1 MSDSEFEDVDE
12 KLQELNQEVSDLSE
26 RCHYRTMLR
35 VANEAKRLARV
46 EQRLMPYMTAS
57 FHVMN
62 DSRNILQPTA
72 GRDVAIE
79 LITLLESEDRARQFQ
94 PNLPEDE
101 YQRTKWWL
109 TACSYDNLAVNT
121 AESNGY
127 NSDGMHQCITDGIQV
142 CRRTGKM
149 QCVSCFREYATD
161 VYIAADDLDMAL
173 HHARV
178 GINNK
183 DPGPHDRRHV
193 GAKDSM
199 RILMVN
205 GQLEAALDM
214 LDQSWKLSEVYHS
227 PYAGRLDTY
236 LRAVEL
242 CHLAG
247 CPEKL
252 DALPKL
258 LSFEEGEIYDGP
270 DDAVIIEPPR
280 DEFPAHFLDHDLAYA
295 FVENCRGDHDAAI
308 ALIQPWDVLL
318 REQKCTTKWFEVR
331 LRLVAIARLTGKM
344 PRAQALARP
353 LQEAAQ
359 QARDWVTLRRLE
371 RILDESIPVTPLAL
385 CGPVTIG
392 PFADKTT
399 VIPVNAI
406 KDDLVAVE
414 EATEEQGESE
424 EPEAAATPLGEG
436 IQAFYGRMIQSGGE
450 PDVLTA
456 ILNDI
461 LTVSP
466 DTVSHL
472 EDASQLM
479 HVVRFVNIDESRA
492 AETWHWSEALTK
504 RFPQNATV
512 LSMQAALGSHL
523 RGVSDGALDELITT
537 DRLGKQFRESLD
549 LDTNS
554 SDNFARAGSYYLE
567 EEDYGEAERCLARGF
582 RLNRSSGHLALR
594 LSEVYTRTDR
604 PRDAVAVLDM
614 ALREGCDDPDVAWEA
629 AMNANH
635 TEQYEAT
642 LTYLD
647 RYDELLP
654 DQPWSH
660 YYRASALL
668 ELNRPGESLASL
680 DREVELNP
688 DLSYHVLVLR
698 ASAFAGM
705 KDLDSFRQQLSEVL
719 ALPLSEVTYLTAAG
733 LQKMFMRLWQST
745 RECVPSDDISLVQ
758 LETRLLESGLAP
770 NEMFA
775 VYRKPL
781 TEENSSE
788 KVNFY
793 RCLLRQPLDE
803 RWQSFGG
810 QLAGEDGWTAY
821 DIPWGVLA
829 HDETEAGQMAM
840 QWQQRCFPLSAE
852 LVGIEEE
859 GADYTDAAG
868 VVWQGYREG
877 VLPDS
882 DDEDESEIEQVE

>member
-62 DSRNILQPTA
+62 DSRNVLHPAT

-101 YQRTKWWL
+101 YERTKWWL

-149 QCVSCFREYATD
+149 QCISCFREYATD
-161 VYIAADDLDMAL
+161 VYVAADDLDMAL

-199 RILMVN
+199 RILMIN
-205 GQLEAALDM
+205 GQLDAALEM
-214 LDQSWKLSEVYHS
+214 LDLAWKLSEVYHS

-236 LRAVEL
+236 LRAIEL

-252 DALPKL
+252 DSFPKL
-258 LSFEEGEIYDGP
+258 LSFEEGEAYEGP

-280 DEFPAHFLDHDLAYA
+280 DEFPAHFLDRDLAYA
-295 FVENCRGDHDAAI
+295 FVASCRGDHEAAV
-308 ALIQPWDVLL
+308 ALIQPWDTLL

-331 LRLVAIARLTGKM
+331 MRLIAIARLTGKM
-344 PRAQALARP
+344 PRALALAKP

-359 QARDWVTLRRLE
+359 QARDWLTLRRLE
-371 RILDESIPVTPLAL
+371 RLLDESIPATPLAL
-385 CGPVTIG
+385 SGPVTLG
-392 PFADKTT
+392 PFAA
-399 VIPVNAI
+399 AI
-406 KDDLVAVE
+406 VATPAAPITEGAAPGE
-414 EATEEQGESE
+414 EVAEQQDSDQEEES
-424 EPEAAATPLGEG
+424 AATPLGEA
-436 IQAFYGRMIQSGGE
+436 IQTFYGRMIQSGGE
-450 PDVLTA
+450 PDALA
-456 ILNDI
+456 SILNDI
-461 LTVSP
+461 LLVIPETVTDP
-466 DTVSHL
+466 H
-472 EDASQLM
+472 DASRLM
-479 HVVRFVNIDESRA
+479 HVVRFVNIDETRA
-492 AETWHWSEALTK
+492 AETWGWSEILAK
-504 RFPQNATV
+504 RFLQNATV
-512 LSMQAALGSHL
+512 LSMQASLGHHL
-523 RGVSDGALDELITT
+523 RGVSEGAVDELIPSE
-537 DRLGKQFRESLD
+537 RLANQFRESLD

-629 AMNANH
+629 AMNATH
-635 TEQYEAT
+635 TDQYEAA

-654 DQPWSH
+654 EQPWSN

-668 ELNRPGESLASL
+668 ELNRPTESLAAL
-680 DREVELNP
+680 ERETELNP
-688 DLSYHVLVLR
+688 DLTYHVMVLR
-698 ASAFAGM
+698 ASAFAALN
-705 KDLDSFRQQLSEVL
+705 DLEAFRTALDQALAIPLCEVG
-719 ALPLSEVTYLTAAG
+719 YLTSNG
-733 LQKMFMRLWQST
+733 LQKMFIRLWQST
-745 RECVPSDDISLVQ
+745 RECVGQDDPSLVK
-758 LETRLLESGLAP
+758 LETRLLECGLAP
-770 NEMFA
+770 NELFA
-775 VYRKPL
+775 VYR
-781 TEENSSE
+781 TQSGEQNGQE

-793 RCLLRQPLDE
+793 RCLVRQPLDE
-803 RWQSFGG
+803 RWRSFGG
-810 QLAGEDGWTAY
+810 QLAGEENWIGY
-821 DIPWGVLA
+821 QIPWGVLA
-829 HDETEAGQMAM
+829 RDEAEAGQMAM
-840 QWQQRCFPLSAE
+840 AWQQRCFPLAAE
-852 LVGIEEE
+852 VVEIDEE
-859 GADYTDAAG
+859 GSGYTDVAG

-877 VLPDS
+877 ILPGG
-882 DDEDESEIEQVE
+882 DDEDEEEIE

>member
-1 MSDSEFEDVDE
+1 MSDSEFEDIDE

-62 DSRNILQPTA
+62 DSRNILQPA
-72 GRDVAIE
+72 VGRDVAIE

-149 QCVSCFREYATD
+149 QCISCFREYATD

-205 GQLEAALDM
+205 GQLEAALEM
-214 LDQSWKLSEVYHS
+214 LDLSWKLSEVYHS

-258 LSFEEGEIYDGP
+258 LSFEEGEVYDGP

-308 ALIQPWDVLL
+308 AMIQPWDVLL

-399 VIPVNAI
+399 VPPANPIAE
-406 KDDLVAVE
+406 DVASVEKVSEEQEAGE
-414 EATEEQGESE
+414 EAD
-424 EPEAAATPLGEG
+424 AAETPLGEA
-436 IQAFYGRMIQSGGE
+436 IQAFYGRMVQSGGE
-450 PDVLTA
+450 PAVLA
-456 ILNDI
+456 VILNDI
-461 LTVSP
+461 LAVPP
-466 DTVSHL
+466 DTVTHV
-472 EDASQLM
+472 EDAGKLM

-492 AETWHWSEALTK
+492 AETWHWSEVLTK
-504 RFPQNATV
+504 RFPQNAAI
-512 LSMQAALGSHL
+512 LSMQAALGNHL
-523 RGVSDGALDELITT
+523 RGVSDGELDELITT
-537 DRLGKQFRESLD
+537 ARLGKQFRESLD

-629 AMNANH
+629 AMNAIH

-647 RYDELLP
+647 RYDALLP
-654 DQPWSH
+654 AQPWSH

-668 ELNRPGESLASL
+668 ELHRPAESLAAL
-680 DREVELNP
+680 VLEMQFNP
-688 DLSYHVLVLR
+688 DLTYHVLVLR
-698 ASAFAGM
+698 TSALAAL
-705 KDLDSFRQQLSEVL
+705 KEIDAFRKELGDVL
-719 ALPLSEVTYLTAAG
+719 AIPLSEVTYLTANG
-733 LQKMFMRLWQST
+733 LQKMFIRLWQST
-745 RECVPSDDISLVQ
+745 RECVGQDDPSLVQ

-770 NEMFA
+770 NELFA
-775 VYRKPL
+775 VYRQPV
-781 TEENSSE
+781 TEEDSQH

-793 RCLLRQPLDE
+793 RCVIRQPLDE
-803 RWQSFGG
+803 RWRSFGG
-810 QLAGEDGWTAY
+810 QLAGEEDWTAY

-829 HDETEAGQMAM
+829 HDEAEAGQLAM
-840 QWQQRCFPLSAE
+840 QWQQRCFPLAAE
-852 LVGIEEE
+852 LLGIEEE
-859 GADYTDAAG
+859 GTDYTDAAG

-877 VLPDS
+877 IQPDS
-882 DDEDESEIEQVE
+882 GDEDDTE